1 MLPFTLEQ
9 LHQATGGELC
19 LVGETAGRDARQEL
33 AQIVTDSR
41 QVRAGDVFWALPGTC
56 QEGADFAAEARQH
69 GAAGVVTYRP
79 LPACEES
86 WTIRVDNSLAALRR
100 LAHWQRG
107 RCGGRLVAV
116 TGSVGKTTTRL
127 LIDAVLARA
136 GSGVT
141 NPHNYNNHVGLPLS
155 LLALKP
161 QDTYGVFELGASA
174 AGEIAELAE
183 LCQPEI
189 GVITRIG
196 EAHLGRFG
204 SCEALAA
211 AKGELLAALP
221 AAGVAVLNGDDPW
234 LRKLA
239 VGCRT
244 RVVWAG
250 RGCDCDFTATHVAFS
265 EGVLRLRVNGLELE
279 APLWGRHHLAS
290 VLMAVAVAREFG
302 VPSAEIEDALAGF
315 EPPQM
320 RCQVSQVH
328 GATVINDTY
337 NASPTAMRAALALLE
352 SMRGSGRR
360 VVVCGDMK
368 ELGPESENWHRR
380 MGDEVVTL
388 CGADRLIACG
398 HYAQEVV
405 GGARRAGMRPER
417 TFAFRNVED
426 AARHIEQVV
435 EPGDVIL
442 VKGSRALAMERIVEQ
457 LSVPMRRA
465 A

>member
-1 MLPFTLEQ
+1 MLPITLEQ
-9 LHQATGGELC
+9 LHQAIGGELC
-19 LVGETAGRDARQEL
+19 LAGETAGREARQDV
-33 AQIVTDSR
+33 ARIVTDSR
-41 QVRAGDVFWALPGTC
+41 QVRSGDVFWALPGTS
-56 QEGADFAAEARQH
+56 QEGADFVAEARQC

-79 LPACEES
+79 LPAGTES
-86 WTIRVDNSLAALRR
+86 WTIRVDNSLAALWR
-100 LAHWQRG
+100 LARWQRG
-107 RCGGRLVAV
+107 RCHGRLVAV

-127 LIDAVLARA
+127 LIDSVLARA

-141 NPHNYNNHVGLPLS
+141 SPRNYNNHVGLPLS
-155 LLALKP
+155 MLALKP
-161 QDTYGVFELGASA
+161 QDRYGVFELGASA

-189 GVITRIG
+189 GVVTRIG
-196 EAHLGRFG
+196 EAHLGSFG
-204 SCEALAA
+204 SCEALAE

-239 VGCRT
+239 PRSRA

-250 RGCDCDFTATHVAFS
+250 RGCDCDFAATQVSFS
-265 EGVLRLRVNGLELE
+265 EGVLRLRVDGLQLE

-290 VLMAVAVAREFG
+290 VLMAVAVGREFG
-302 VPSAEIEDALAGF
+302 VPGVEIEDAVAGF
-315 EPPQM
+315 ESPQM
-320 RCQVSQVH
+320 RCQVSQVR
-328 GATVINDTY
+328 GATVINDAY

-380 MGDEVVTL
+380 IGDEVVTL

-398 HYAQEVV
+398 HYARDVV
-405 GGARRAGMRPER
+405 RGARRAGMQPER
-417 TFAFRNVED
+417 TFAFRHVEE
-426 AARHIEQVV
+426 AATHVEQII

-442 VKGSRALAMERIVEQ
+442 VKGSRALAMEKIVEQ
-457 LSVPMRRA
+457 LRVPMRRA